1 VKVTDTVALLDASTH
16 RVVHL
21 GMKEYDRHRFEP
33 VLSSRQLV
41 EYIVLDVDPSP
52 AAGDARFGYRT
63 AYVQVARASELGR
76 NDGIVTV
83 RTHLGHLLGPG
94 DRARGYDLR
103 GANANG
109 QDIENY
115 GQSHCLPDA
124 VLVKK
129 IYEKGPGRDK
139 LQQDGV
145 RRDRDDVNIDE
156 IVAGFVG
163 VDLEPRD
170 EVELD
175 ELLEDLRI

>member
-109 QDIENY
+109 QDMENY

-129 IYEKGPGRDK
+129 IYEKGGGDK
-139 LQQDGV
+139 MHHAGSKPDDGV
-145 RRDRDDVNIDE
+145 VDIDE
-156 IVAGFVG
+156 IAMGIG
-163 VDLEPRD
+163 GIDLDPAD